1 MTMKI
6 DLNPEFR
13 KALGLMEKT
22 RSSLFI
28 TGRAG
33 TGKSTLL
40 EYFRSRTEKKPVM
53 LAPTGVAA
61 LNISG
66 QTIHRFFNFQID
78 VTPEKIRNGDV
89 RRPRNVRLYRKLG
102 MIVVDEVSML
112 RADLLDCVNEFL
124 RIYGP
129 KRGRPFG
136 GVQMVFVGD
145 LYQLPPV
152 VAGEERKLFGEIY
165 ETPYFFSSRALEDF
179 PLEIIELET
188 VYRQKDEKF
197 IALLNKI
204 RNNSVEDRDVEDLN
218 RRHGAEPSAGEDEFT
233 ITLTSTNR
241 KADEINKNRL
251 DALEEDLY
259 ESAAR
264 VEGDFGREYFPTET
278 VLRFKAGAQIMLLNN
293 DPKERWVNGSVGVIE
308 ALQEE
313 EDGET
318 RLLVRLR
325 DDKSLVS
332 VAPFKWE
339 IYRFSVV
346 KGEIVSEPAGS
357 FTQYPFRL
365 AWAITIHKSQGKT
378 FERVIIDIG
387 RGTFASG
394 QMYVALSRCVSFE
407 GIVLKTPV
415 KKGHIRVDYR
425 IHKFLTSQAYEKAEK
440 EMSTE
445 DKVELIAQAIND
457 KARFEMTYLKA
468 DNTKSLRTVKPVTVG
483 EESYGG
489 KSFLGMRAYCYARR
503 DERMFR
509 VDRILELRKTGPS

>member
-1 MTMKI
+1 MKI

-13 KALGLMEKT
+13 KALNLMEET
-22 RSSLFI
+22 GSSLFI

-40 EYFRSRTEKKPVM
+40 EYFRSRTEKKPAM

-61 LNISG
+61 LNVSG

-78 VTPEKIRNGDV
+78 ITPEKIRNRDV
-89 RRPRNVRLYRKLG
+89 RRPRGVKLYRKLG
-102 MIVVDEVSML
+102 MIVIDEVSML

-129 KRGRPFG
+129 KRGTPFG

-165 ETPYFFSSRALEDF
+165 ETPYFFGSRALEDF
-179 PLEIIELET
+179 PLEIVELET

-197 IALLNKI
+197 ITLLNKI
-204 RNNSVEDRDVEDLN
+204 RNNSVEDRDIEELN
-218 RRHGAEPSAGEDEFT
+218 RRYGAKLPAGEDDFT
-233 ITLTSTNR
+233 VTLTSTNR
-241 KADEINKNRL
+241 KADEINKNLL
-251 DALEEDLY
+251 DALEGDLY

-264 VEGDFGREYFPTET
+264 IEGDFGREYFPTET
-278 VLRFKAGAQIMLLNN
+278 VLRFKIGAQIMLLNN

-308 ALQEE
+308 TLQEE
-313 EDGET
+313 ENGGT

-325 DDKSLVS
+325 DDKRLVS

-339 IYRFSVV
+339 IYRFSVM
-346 KGEIVSEPAGS
+346 KGEIVSEPVGS

-378 FERVIIDIG
+378 FERVIVDIG

-407 GIVLKTPV
+407 GLVLKTPV
-415 KKGHIRVDYR
+415 KKGHIRVDYG

-440 EMSTE
+440 NMSTE
-445 DKVELIAQAIND
+445 DKVKFIAQAIND
-457 KARFEMTYLKA
+457 ETRFEMTYLKT
-468 DNTKSLRTVKPVTVG
+468 DNTKSRRTVKPLTVG
-483 EESYGG
+483 KENYGG

-509 VDRILELRKTGPS
+509 VDRILELRKTESS